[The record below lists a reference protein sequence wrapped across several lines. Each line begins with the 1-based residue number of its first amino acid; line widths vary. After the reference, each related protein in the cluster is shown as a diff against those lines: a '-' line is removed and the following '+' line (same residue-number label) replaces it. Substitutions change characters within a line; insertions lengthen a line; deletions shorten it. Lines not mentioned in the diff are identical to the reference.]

1 MRFWKDF
8 LQTISRLL
16 PAASIAGK
24 EALIAELNPDKIYIE
39 NVRSILNVSYDS
51 AKQICETA
59 VRQGAFRRVV
69 EVVCPDGAV
78 AASADTEDK
87 LPRTVHCWVDE
98 SGHTEEVELPTAS
111 LKKTVFYRLNDS
123 SNSIPYGQ
131 TA

>member
-8 LQTISRLL
+8 LLTISRLL

-24 EALIAELNPDKIYIE
+24 EALIAELDPDKIYIE

-59 VRQGAFRRVV
+59 VRQGAFRRAV

-78 AASADTEDK
+78 AAAADTEDK